1 MLSDGPSGA
10 ETSYST
16 PPCTPISPRSPLGP
30 NRDQAS
36 SLRPSTLDSKPNHGL
51 HELHR
56 GSESTLRPEDQ
67 QWFAATM
74 NSTSEGTI
82 VASRAQANGRTARP
96 YTPPPPSA
104 TSEMSESTFT
114 KRYESD
120 VDLDDYGTSI
130 WKKRPTAESDELK
143 SILRPPLKV
152 QIEPV
157 SPTSDSNPQQ
167 LSSFPPSLPPPHWS
181 VTPSQLDLHPPA
193 QLHPRRP
200 PAGASKGPRGSTFT
214 N

>member
-1 MLSDGPSGA
+1 
-10 ETSYST
+10 
-16 PPCTPISPRSPLGP
+16 
-30 NRDQAS
+30 
-36 SLRPSTLDSKPNHGL
+36 
-51 HELHR
+51 
-56 GSESTLRPEDQ
+56 
-67 QWFAATM
+67 M

-114 KRYESD
+114 KRYKSN
-120 VDLDDYGTSI
+120 VNLDDYGTSI

-167 LSSFPPSLPPPHWS
+167 LSSFPPSLPPPHRSTWA
-181 VTPSQLDLHPPA
+181 THPPPEDVYERLEEFFPEHDLDKLVIEASSGGSSPMAVEPAVTASPILA
-193 QLHPRRP
+193 QSEREKTRARNKNINSHCR
-200 PAGASKGPRGSTFT
+200 
-214 N
+214 

>member
-1 MLSDGPSGA
+1 
-10 ETSYST
+10 
-16 PPCTPISPRSPLGP
+16 
-30 NRDQAS
+30 
-36 SLRPSTLDSKPNHGL
+36 
-51 HELHR
+51 
-56 GSESTLRPEDQ
+56 
-67 QWFAATM
+67 M

-114 KRYESD
+114 KRYKSN
-120 VDLDDYGTSI
+120 VNLDDYGTSI

-167 LSSFPPSLPPPHWS
+167 LSSFPPSLPPPHRS
-181 VTPSQLDLHPPA
+181 VTPLQLDLHPPA
-193 QLHPRRP
+193 QLHLRRP
-200 PAGASKGPRGSTFT
+200 PASASKGPRGNVYERLEEFFPEHDLDKLVIEASSGGSSPMAVEPAVTASPILAQSEREKT
-214 N
+214 RARNKNINSHCR